1 MTGLPKALDSRKWIM
16 FFVDHPFLVFAL
28 LAAVTGWFAFHLPGL
43 KIKSSVSD
51 LAIENLPETKSYDA
65 FKKEFGTEEIILV
78 KLKASNVFEPSVF
91 QSIETLSRKLAQ
103 IPGIERV
110 ISLPFIKRDVDLSGK
125 MSLPAFERILDP
137 VDLFR
142 KNLLSEDKKTTIIT
156 LVLSDREGRSELIR
170 AVDRVLK
177 SEKQRLAP
185 YQIGLPNVSEA
196 LGAYTERDFF
206 RLPPT
211 TFIVIGIVL
220 ILTFRSLYGVLL
232 PLGCLLIALT
242 WTFGLIAWTRTPL
255 SMVTMIVPVFLMA
268 VGTAYCIHIL
278 SEYRHAAARHQSP
291 AEAVFQTY
299 VSMAF
304 PTFLTVLTTLIGLGS
319 LLVNN
324 MVAIREFAL
333 FSCFGMGSMLILL
346 LSFMPAVLGLLPL
359 THLRKERYTKDY
371 VGRVLETLIDLHLRH
386 PRLTLLLMALLA
398 SAAALGIIR
407 LKVETNPVEYFKVHT
422 SIYQHFHDIYQDG
435 AGSFPMNVV
444 LDGRLP
450 DYFED
455 PSRLQRISELQEF
468 LNTLEGVD
476 KSISFVD
483 YLKLVNYAT
492 NRFQPEFYVLPKEP
506 YQLRMLMN
514 SYKSILG
521 QDLFERFM
529 NQDLSRTNIL
539 LRTHLSSSRAFLN
552 ARDLIRTHAR
562 EPSFKDMEVQVTGF
576 GLVLAQSSHLLTMGQ
591 IKSLSLTLILIF
603 GVMLFLFMS
612 TKVGFIALLPNVFP
626 ILLLFGIMGWAGFR
640 LSVTTSLIASIAL
653 GLSVD
658 DTIHYLFR
666 YNREFKR
673 DPDRNSALRHTL
685 RGVGRPIIL
694 TTLTLCAG
702 FSVLIFSSFKP
713 TSEFGVLM
721 IITLTTALLG
731 DIIILPSLMLNVNL
745 VTVWDLLKS
754 FTTFDRLSDAVAHQL
769 NQPLNAIKMGSD
781 FIRVMIEKGERIPD
795 HSLSEVAA
803 EISEQVDRASL
814 IISRLREFGQRVDVN
829 PEKVDVNPVIRDVLA
844 LMEHQFALQK
854 TELKIDL
861 SEPCP
866 PIMAHTN
873 RLKQIFFNL
882 LTNAWEAMNEKKGTP
897 AEAHPNTLHIR
908 TFSEGDRVWITISD
922 TGIGLSEHERE
933 RAFEPFFTT
942 KETGKGRGLGL
953 AITIGI
959 MRDYGGKIHLE
970 SEKWR
975 GTTLTLI
982 FPTVPLSYG
991 QTPQG
996 G

>member
-1 MTGLPKALDSRKWIM
+1 
-16 FFVDHPFLVFAL
+16 
-28 LAAVTGWFAFHLPGL
+28 
-43 KIKSSVSD
+43 
-51 LAIENLPETKSYDA
+51 
-65 FKKEFGTEEIILV
+65 
-78 KLKASNVFEPSVF
+78 
-91 QSIETLSRKLAQ
+91 
-103 IPGIERV
+103 
-110 ISLPFIKRDVDLSGK
+110 
-125 MSLPAFERILDP
+125 
-137 VDLFR
+137 
-142 KNLLSEDKKTTIIT
+142 
-156 LVLSDREGRSELIR
+156 
-170 AVDRVLK
+170 
-177 SEKQRLAP
+177 
-185 YQIGLPNVSEA
+185 
-196 LGAYTERDFF
+196 
-206 RLPPT
+206 
-211 TFIVIGIVL
+211 
-220 ILTFRSLYGVLL
+220 
-232 PLGCLLIALT
+232 
-242 WTFGLIAWTRTPL
+242 
-255 SMVTMIVPVFLMA
+255 
-268 VGTAYCIHIL
+268 
-278 SEYRHAAARHQSP
+278 
-291 AEAVFQTY
+291 
-299 VSMAF
+299 
-304 PTFLTVLTTLIGLGS
+304 
-319 LLVNN
+319 
-324 MVAIREFAL
+324 
-333 FSCFGMGSMLILL
+333 
-346 LSFMPAVLGLLPL
+346 MPAVLGLLPL

-666 YNREFKR
+666 
-673 DPDRNSALRHTL
+673 
-685 RGVGRPIIL
+685 
-694 TTLTLCAG
+694 
-702 FSVLIFSSFKP
+702 
-713 TSEFGVLM
+713 
-721 IITLTTALLG
+721 
-731 DIIILPSLMLNVNL
+731 
-745 VTVWDLLKS
+745 
-754 FTTFDRLSDAVAHQL
+754 
-769 NQPLNAIKMGSD
+769 
-781 FIRVMIEKGERIPD
+781 
-795 HSLSEVAA
+795 
-803 EISEQVDRASL
+803 
-814 IISRLREFGQRVDVN
+814 
-829 PEKVDVNPVIRDVLA
+829 
-844 LMEHQFALQK
+844 
-854 TELKIDL
+854 
-861 SEPCP
+861 
-866 PIMAHTN
+866 
-873 RLKQIFFNL
+873 
-882 LTNAWEAMNEKKGTP
+882 
-897 AEAHPNTLHIR
+897 
-908 TFSEGDRVWITISD
+908 
-922 TGIGLSEHERE
+922 
-933 RAFEPFFTT
+933 
-942 KETGKGRGLGL
+942 
-953 AITIGI
+953 
-959 MRDYGGKIHLE
+959 
-970 SEKWR
+970 
-975 GTTLTLI
+975 
-982 FPTVPLSYG
+982 
-991 QTPQG
+991 
-996 G
+996 